1 MRIVPLMDRVLIKQ
15 IEIEQKTG
23 GGILLA
29 GAETKKPHLHGEVLA
44 LGPGKQKATG
54 EYVPIPFEV
63 GDKVIYGNV
72 SSTLEDVQYG
82 EPVFLVEQ
90 NAIVALIQE
99 GKGIDSPHATTTGVG
114 IGNALDLTGAGG

>member
-15 IEIEQKTG
+15 IELEQKTN
-23 GGILLA
+23 GGIVLA
-29 GAETKKPHLHGEVLA
+29 GAETKIPHLHGEVLA
-44 LGPGKQKATG
+44 CGPGKQKANG

-72 SSTLEDVQYG
+72 SSTLEDAVDG
-82 EPVFLVEQ
+82 EKVFLVEQ

-99 GKGIDSPHATTTGVG
+99 DEPNATTTGVG
-114 IGNALDLTGAGG
+114 IGNALDLTGTGG